1 MSARLWATCIL
12 LSRVLNAGF
21 KHSAAEQ
28 LPTLTPLQSDRQGM
42 ALYLRVLE
50 ALLRAEEARTG
61 RAAFPALLASAS
73 FHRCLL
79 ACAFELVVAAY
90 CMVRPPPR
98 P

>member
-1 MSARLWATCIL
+1 
-12 LSRVLNAGF
+12 
-21 KHSAAEQ
+21 
-28 LPTLTPLQSDRQGM
+28 M

-79 ACAFELVVAAY
+79 ACALELVVAAY
-90 CMVRPPPR
+90 CMARLLPHPCRRDRPRLLISHVQPR
-98 P
+98 HTA

>member
-1 MSARLWATCIL
+1 
-12 LSRVLNAGF
+12 
-21 KHSAAEQ
+21 
-28 LPTLTPLQSDRQGM
+28 M

-50 ALLRAEEARTG
+50 ALLRAEEVRTE

-98 P
+98 PQPLHGCRPPPCPQPLSIQGSAAKTDLQAVHT